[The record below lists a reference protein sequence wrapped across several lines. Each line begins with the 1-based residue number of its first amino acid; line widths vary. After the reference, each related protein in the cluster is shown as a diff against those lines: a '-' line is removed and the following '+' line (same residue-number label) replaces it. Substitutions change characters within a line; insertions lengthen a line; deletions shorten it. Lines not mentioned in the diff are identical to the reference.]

1 MKVGGVMTHYSRRDF
16 GRLGAAAAIT
26 LGLGDAVSAATGAA
40 PAQDPL
46 AYVDPEMRPAA
57 RKMLSSPK
65 GPPLDRNYLDIRKS
79 IRDNART
86 PRPDIPVARHEIA
99 VPGGAP
105 SFSAFVINAKP
116 GASRPAILH
125 THGGGYV
132 FGNAGSEIVSRQ
144 DIAKDLDC
152 VVVTVDYRL
161 APEARYQASIEENY
175 AALKWLFDHAE
186 ALGVDRSRIAVMGES
201 AGGGHAA
208 LLALTARDRGEVPLV
223 LQLLV
228 YPMLDDRTG
237 SSRMPPPHIGR
248 IGWSADDNRF
258 GWGSFLGQAPGTRT
272 VPAAAVPAR
281 ARTLAGLP
289 PAFIGVGSIDL
300 FVEED
305 VDYARRLIDSGV
317 ATELIV
323 VPGAFH
329 GFDDN
334 APEASLTRQF
344 TAAKMAALRRAF
356 TSSG

>member
-1 MKVGGVMTHYSRRDF
+1 MTHYSRRDLALLA
-16 GRLGAAAAIT
+16 GGAAIAACLGDSRWAAAAAEPPT
-26 LGLGDAVSAATGAA
+26 DLLSN
-40 PAQDPL
+40 
-46 AYVDPEMRPAA
+46 VDPELRSAA
-57 RKMLSSPK
+57 RKMLS
-65 GPPLDRNYLDIRKS
+65 GPPGPSLDRNYLNIRKS

-86 PRPDIPVARHEIA
+86 PRPDIPVAKREIR

-105 SFSAFVINAKP
+105 SVSAFVINAKP

-132 FGNAGSEIVSRQ
+132 FGNAGSEIASRQ
-144 DIAKDLDC
+144 DLAKDLDC

-161 APEARYQASIEENY
+161 APEARYRASIEENY
-175 AALKWLFDHAE
+175 AALKWLFDNAA

-208 LLALTARDRGEVPLV
+208 LLALTARDRGEVPLAF
-223 LQLLV
+223 QLLI

-248 IGWSADDNRF
+248 IGWSAADNRF
-258 GWGSFLGQAPGTRT
+258 GWGAFLGQAPGTRT

-281 ARTLAGLP
+281 ARSLAGLP
-289 PAFIGVGSIDL
+289 PTFIGVGSIDL
-300 FVEED
+300 FVDED

-317 ATELIV
+317 PTELIV
-323 VPGAFH
+323 VPGAYH

-334 APEASLTRQF
+334 APEAALTRRF
-344 TAAKMAALRRAF
+344 NAAKMAALRRALAIS
-356 TSSG
+356 T